1 MQKPVKK
8 LLLEEKKWEE
18 KLVQTR
24 QELAKQE
31 EAIRKQATNN
41 VEKQLAQAR
50 EQARIYEQATNEQ
63 TQQQLKQ
70 IHEELQEALDK
81 LSRVRVDELAQTIR
95 T

>member
-31 EAIRKQATNN
+31 EAIRKQATKN

-50 EQARIYEQATNEQ
+50 EQARIYEQTTQQQ